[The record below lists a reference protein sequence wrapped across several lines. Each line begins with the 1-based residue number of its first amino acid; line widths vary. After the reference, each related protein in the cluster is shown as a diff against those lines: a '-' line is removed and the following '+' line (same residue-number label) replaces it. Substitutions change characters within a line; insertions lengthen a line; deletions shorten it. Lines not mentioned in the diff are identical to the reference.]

1 MAFTWIRSGELF
13 RIAAVSIALT
23 GWVVSSARAES
34 TQEDA
39 AKTYLEVLVFDSDGV
54 ERHMSPWPIAG
65 SGQKARSFRSISMQ
79 LAFSDGIFAQ
89 STELMT
95 GAFSDL
101 ASSYERDA
109 TWQSSGTGGKLTLAR
124 PSRFFS
130 KLFLRSYYQGL
141 VDQKGVPIP
150 LEKRAPGR
158 WNAYLTEPREA
169 AGGWYPMREIDKG
182 LSFAMPTTPGTKTNY
197 GKIGTDSFAYRV
209 VQVQNWEVKGAKP
222 ASPTKKLPEI
232 KDVTTSYEPGSAKG
246 WIVVFFQSKLAT
258 SLRAYAKANSLGIS
272 TVSSAG
278 SNWGRHSL
286 ALHKLS
292 VALESRY
299 GQAVPIVPVGFS
311 AGGITAW
318 NSSNWFPEFIPGA
331 VCDGH
336 SDLGEMDGTDP
347 NPWSMRS
354 LPTARVALLSG
365 TKDGNHWWA
374 KGAHVAGLGRKQP
387 RLFIEHPGGHTTA
400 PLKDYTNA
408 ISFVLNLK

>member
-1 MAFTWIRSGELF
+1 MRSGKHL
-13 RIAAVSIALT
+13 RVILVAMALT
-23 GWVVSSARAES
+23 GPLASGARADS
-34 TQEDA
+34 TREDA

-54 ERHMSPWPIAG
+54 ERHMSPWPIVG
-65 SGQKARSFRSISMQ
+65 TGQKARSFRSISMQ
-79 LAFSDGIFAQ
+79 LAFSDGIFAH
-89 STELMT
+89 STEFMT

-101 ASSYERDA
+101 ASSAERDA
-109 TWQSSGTGGKLTLAR
+109 SWQLSGGGGKLTLAR
-124 PSRFFS
+124 PGRFFS

-158 WNAYLTEPREA
+158 WNAYLTEPREE
-169 AGGWYPMREIDKG
+169 AGGWYPMRKIDKV
-182 LSFAMPTTPGTKTNY
+182 LSFAMPTTPSTKPNY
-197 GKIGTDSFAYRV
+197 GTIGTDPFAYRLV
-209 VQVQNWEVKGAKP
+209 DVKNWEVKGAKP
-222 ASPTKKLPEI
+222 SSPTQKLPEI
-232 KDVTTSYEPGSAKG
+232 KDITTSYEPGSVKG

-278 SNWGRHSL
+278 SSWGRHAL

-292 VALESRY
+292 GALESRY
-299 GQAVPIVPVGFS
+299 GKAVPIVPVGFS

-365 TKDGNHWWA
+365 AKDGNHWWA
-374 KGAHVAGLGRKQP
+374 KGAHVAGLGRRQP
-387 RLFIEHPGGHTTA
+387 RMFIEHPGGHTTA
-400 PLKDYTNA
+400 PLKDYTTA